1 MLSRAGGCE
10 TGQAKLARDYCLAR
24 ARQEIR
30 AFLEKNAAPDQVTR
44 VWLDQR
50 FSAAHAKLLAA
61 YAVRAPASAGHFF
74 HSGCSAWT
82 LLLA

>member
-10 TGQAKLARDYCLAR
+10 TGQAKLARDYCLGR

-30 AFLEKNAAPDQVTR
+30 AFL

-61 YAVRAPASAGHFF
+61 YAVRAPVSAGHFF
-74 HSGCSAWT
+74 DSGCSAWT